1 MKEENLM
8 DLEGVGGPPGD
19 GVPNDLKQMLE
30 SGCVIDVDICDAVA
44 TVHKKRI
51 AEGFR
56 SDPPS

>member
-44 TVHKKRI
+44 TVHKKR
-51 AEGFR
+51 
-56 SDPPS
+56 